1 MHRAYMYQCQTAIN
15 QLLHNPDAFWAG
27 PGCTQ
32 VIKEVDCALSICNEG
47 KIGYNVPWRSMAV
60 AGQDILA
67 SCRAGFDQGTAGS
80 VNTLGLSDEKRDVE
94 FTVILG
100 NPATMDMERRAIPKT
115 SGAERRREAAEA
127 VEAKRAIATA
137 RDDETAAVVTRD
149 DNPRREIRP
158 GLELEVVTEQGGRYE
173 LDRRTAE
180 DLEDHFLDNWRRG
193 GAAGTVNDRR
203 FNQDTQYSLI
213 YAPTAGDDVLN
224 IDPRD
229 RFNLLQGMQNFRHD
243 RGDPRLFVARVWS
256 GAHVLGWLAW
266 DIAPQE
272 RLMF

>member
-1 MHRAYMYQCQTAIN
+1 
-15 QLLHNPDAFWAG
+15 
-27 PGCTQ
+27 
-32 VIKEVDCALSICNEG
+32 
-47 KIGYNVPWRSMAV
+47 MAV

-80 VNTLGLSDEKRDVE
+80 VNTLGLSDERRDVE
-94 FTVILG
+94 FTIILG

-115 SGAERRREAAEA
+115 NGAERRREAAEA
-127 VEAKRAIATA
+127 EETKRAVITA
-137 RDDETAAVVTRD
+137 RDDETVAVATRD

-203 FNQDTQYSLI
+203 FNQGSQSL
-213 YAPTAGDDVLN
+213 PLT
-224 IDPRD
+224 
-229 RFNLLQGMQNFRHD
+229 
-243 RGDPRLFVARVWS
+243 
-256 GAHVLGWLAW
+256 LGW
-266 DIAPQE
+266 
-272 RLMF
+272 RSCYKKHS